1 MKKSIFGFGGARLLL
16 ALAAFGMVFQLTGCT
31 SGGEQNDVEAVQ
43 DVEGLDTA
51 ASIDGGGD
59 DALLSDSL
67 PEDALGSDVAA
78 APSALDEATTDT
90 SMATTEPPSMVADEM
105 PPTDTAMD
113 STSVEEPM
121 NEISSTETPVEE
133 PAPEPAPPKV
143 NIPLQKV
150 AATPW
155 KSGGRW
161 VNAVYFARPGDTL
174 SGISQTIYGEDH
186 SEELQ
191 KINPTYKSREP
202 RPGDKVYYSS
212 MKRPDDGTQVLTW
225 HEENSQTPQIY
236 VARSGDNIRTLSK
249 ELLGYDGAWKEVW
262 SSNAAVESKGNLE
275 EGTELRYWASAAS
288 AAAPSEQ
295 IASGNMEDNLPPP
308 PAEPMPEAPPME
320 MPPAPDIM
328 ADAPPPLPEDMNA
341 MPPPP
346 EPSQAMNELP
356 PPPPPMEMAPP
367 PPPPPMDQNHSVAGE
382 SGAMDEDTM
391 MALGTVAIAAA
402 AIAGLLVVRRRRK
415 QKELENQ
422 FGDSTHVGT

>member
-1 MKKSIFGFGGARLLL
+1 MNKSIFGFGGARLLL
-16 ALAAFGMVFQLTGCT
+16 AMAAFGMVFQLTGCT
-31 SGGEQNDVEAVQ
+31 SSGEQNDVEAVQ

-51 ASIDGGGD
+51 ATPEGGGD

-78 APSALDEATTDT
+78 APSALDDATTDSLT
-90 SMATTEPPSMVADEM
+90 VTDPPSMVADDSSTT
-105 PPTDTAMD
+105 TDTSMGTTQD
-113 STSVEEPM
+113 ESL

-133 PAPEPAPPKV
+133 PVAEPAPKKA

-150 AATPW
+150 ATAPW

-161 VNAVYFARPGDTL
+161 INAVYFARPGETL
-174 SGISQTIYGEDH
+174 SSISQTIYGEDH

-191 KINPTYKSREP
+191 KVNPTYLSRDP

-212 MKRPDDGTQVLTW
+212 PKRPDDGTQVLTW
-225 HEENSQTPQIY
+225 HEENGQTPQIY
-236 VARSGDNIRTLSK
+236 VAKPGDNIRSVSK
-249 ELLGYDGAWKEVW
+249 DLLGFDGAWKEVW
-262 SSNAAVESKGNLE
+262 SSNAAVESKGGLE
-275 EGTELRYWASAAS
+275 EGTELRYWASAA
-288 AAAPSEQ
+288 AAPTEQ
-295 IASGNMEDNLPPP
+295 VASGNMENNLPPP

-320 MPPAPDIM
+320 MPPMPDMM
-328 ADAPPPLPEDMNA
+328 ADNPPPMDDMNSL
-341 MPPPP
+341 PPPP

-367 PPPPPMDQNHSVAGE
+367 PPPPPVADHNAVAQE

-391 MALGTVAIAAA
+391 MALGTVAVAAA
-402 AIAGLLVVRRRRK
+402 GIAGLLVVRRRRK